1 MPLYRFIINR
11 LLSLTVHFV
20 AVSSFLRTIR
30 RRWANVFEVKCP
42 KQYPVES
49 CHLAGSTA
57 SKDCTLYIVHTGD
70 DTRRHGAIENG
81 NTRSVESRRGEASE
95 GEKGE
100 KGEKGRGEARLGL
113 ASLGEVRRSGGRWD
127 GVG

>member
-1 MPLYRFIINR
+1 M
-11 LLSLTVHFV
+11 SE
-20 AVSSFLRTIR
+20 AVSSR
-30 RRWANVFEVKCP
+30 
-42 KQYPVES
+42 ES
-49 CHLAGSTA
+49 YHLAGSAA

-95 GEKGE
+95 DE